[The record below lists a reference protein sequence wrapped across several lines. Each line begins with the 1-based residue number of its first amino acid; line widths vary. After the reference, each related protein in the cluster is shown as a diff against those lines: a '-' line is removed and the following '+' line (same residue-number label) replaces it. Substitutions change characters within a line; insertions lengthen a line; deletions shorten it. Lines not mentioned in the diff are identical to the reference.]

1 MMSNGLIYIRNA
13 EDDAYVTHGNNFRG
27 MEQASSGVVILYFE
41 SPISSTTETGGA
53 YDKITLAVTAN
64 KEKEAMIDINGA
76 LFGGKAGDT
85 TVIADDYGNVSC
97 SGFISTTAGVTT
109 ISKATSGITRN
120 VITLTDDRTLTSGES
135 GSFVVLNH
143 ATKIITLPTA
153 AAGLNYKIMFL
164 QDTDAA
170 CSIVASAG
178 DAFFGTIEVVSST
191 DNKTASQHV
200 THATAVGTVA
210 NYDNLDFDHDVT
222 TLGGK
227 AGDVVSLMCVDATA
241 WHVDATLT
249 MDGNPSSI
257 AVINAG

>member
-1 MMSNGLIYIRNA
+1 MSNGFVYIRNA

-135 GSFVVLNH
+135 GSLGVMKH
-143 ATKIITLPTA
+143 ASKIITLPTA
-153 AAGLNYKIMFL
+153 VAG
-164 QDTDAA
+164 
-170 CSIVASAG
+170 
-178 DAFFGTIEVVSST
+178 
-191 DNKTASQHV
+191 
-200 THATAVGTVA
+200 
-210 NYDNLDFDHDVT
+210 
-222 TLGGK
+222 
-227 AGDVVSLMCVDATA
+227 
-241 WHVDATLT
+241 
-249 MDGNPSSI
+249 
-257 AVINAG
+257 

>member
-1 MMSNGLIYIRNA
+1 MDRYIYILNA
-13 EDDAYVTHGNNFRG
+13 EDDAYMNKVSNFRG
-27 MEQASSGVVILYFE
+27 MEQGASATVIMYFE

-64 KEKEAMIDINGA
+64 KEKEAMFAIGGA
-76 LFGGKAGDT
+76 LAGSKSGST
-85 TVIADDYGNVSC
+85 AVIADDHVGVYCDDNVTS
-97 SGFISTTAGVTT
+97 VTT
-109 ISKATSGITRN
+109 IEKALSGTTSNI
-120 VITLTDDRTLTSGES
+120 ITLTDDRTLTSGES

-143 ATKIITLPTA
+143 ASKVITLPTC
-153 AAGLNYKIMFL
+153 AAGLKYDIMFL

-170 CSIVASAG
+170 CSIVAGAG
-178 DAFFGTIEVVSST
+178 DAFFGTIEVISST
-191 DNKTASQHV
+191 DNKTASQHI
-200 THATAVGTVA
+200 THATAIGTVA
-210 NYDNLDFDHDVT
+210 SYDNLDFDHDTT

-227 AGDVVSLMCVDATA
+227 AGDVVSIVGVDDTA

>member
-1 MMSNGLIYIRNA
+1 MDRFIYIRNA
-13 EDDAYVTHGNNFRG
+13 EDDAYMNKVSNFKG
-27 MEQASSGVVILYFE
+27 MEQASSGVVIMYFD
-41 SPISSTTETGGA
+41 SPISATTETGGS
-53 YDKITLAVTAN
+53 YDKITLGVTAN
-64 KEKEAMIDINGA
+64 KEKEAMSAIAGA
-76 LFGGKAGDT
+76 LAGSKAGST
-85 TVIADDYGNVSC
+85 AVIADDYGAAYCDDNVTS
-97 SGFISTTAGVTT
+97 VTT
-109 ISKATSGITRN
+109 IEKALAGTTSN

>member
-1 MMSNGLIYIRNA
+1 MMSNGFIYIRNA

-135 GSFVVLNH
+135 GSLVVMNH

-153 AAGLNYKIMFL
+153 VAGLWYDIVLL

-170 CSIVASAG
+170 FTIVAGSG
-178 DAFFGTIEVVSST
+178 DSVFGNIQVISTT
-191 DNKTASQHV
+191 DNKCSAVSI
-200 THATAVGTVA
+200 THATSTGTVA
-210 NYDNLDFDHDVT
+210 SYDNIDLDHDTT

-227 AGDVVSLMCVDATA
+227 AGDVLRLTAVDSTA
-241 WHVDATLT
+241 WLVQTTLT
-249 MDGNPSSI
+249 MDGNPSSG